1 MAWITGSDLAT
12 FLSEDPGGVGAAVV
26 GSRYERV
33 ANAACAQIQNYCGRD
48 FDATTYHEWVDGT
61 GTQYLMLPQF
71 PIIHLYLVANDID
84 DALTIANTSAD
95 ATELFCAVQE
105 DTMTLTIKGG
115 VNAGSDTLTL
125 STYASMA
132 LLVAAIVAL
141 GKGWAATVRTEE
153 DPQLIVPTAM
163 TVGATET
170 AYFYVGSS
178 DFWGEIDVE
187 KAEGILHYD
196 MGWAQGHQNYFVN
209 WQAGYAT
216 VPADLRETAL
226 HVAAD
231 IWEAGDRGRFL
242 QSERAGD
249 TTTTLRYA
257 AGRSD
262 ASILNA
268 YAVEL
273 APYKDF
279 RV

>member
-12 FLSEDPGGVGAAVV
+12 FLGDDPDAVGAAAAT
-26 GSRYERV
+26 SEYTRR
-33 ANAACAQIQNYCGRD
+33 ANAACQAIQLYCDRD
-48 FDATTYHEWVDGT
+48 FDATTYHEWLDGS
-61 GTQYLMLPQF
+61 GTQHLMLPQY

-84 DALTIANTSAD
+84 DALTIANTSTD
-95 ATELFCAVQE
+95 ATELFCSVQE

-115 VNAGSDTLTL
+115 ANAGSDTLTL
-125 STYASMA
+125 SAYASMA

-141 GKGWAATVRTEE
+141 GKNWAATVRTEE

-196 MGWAQGHQNYFVN
+196 MGWAEGRQNYFVN

-216 VPADLRETAL
+216 VPANLTEIAL
-226 HVAAD
+226 QVAAD
-231 IWEAGDRGRFL
+231 IWEASGRGRFL
-242 QSERAGD
+242 QSERIGD

-262 ASILNA
+262 PSIINA

-273 APYKDF
+273 APYKEQ

>member
-12 FLSEDPGGVGAAVV
+12 FFGDDPDAVGAALAT
-26 GSRYERV
+26 SEYTRR
-33 ANAACAQIQNYCGRD
+33 ANAACQAIQLYCGRD
-48 FDATTYHEWVDGT
+48 FDATTYHEWLDGS
-61 GTQYLMLPQF
+61 GTQYLMLPQY

-84 DALTIANTSAD
+84 DALTIGNTSTD
-95 ATELFCAVQE
+95 ATELFCSVQE

-141 GKGWAATVRTEE
+141 GKNWTATVRTEE

-196 MGWAQGHQNYFVN
+196 FGWARGHQNYFVN

-216 VPADLRETAL
+216 VPANLTEIAL
-226 HVAAD
+226 QVAAD
-231 IWEAGDRGRFL
+231 MWEAAGRGRFI
-242 QSERAGD
+242 QSERTGD
-249 TTTTLRYA
+249 TQTVLRYA

-262 ASILNA
+262 APVISA
-268 YAVEL
+268 YAADL
-273 APYKDF
+273 APYKDH